1 MIQIKP
7 YCDCEATL
15 TKTPDH
21 WASRAGFILATI
33 SSAVGLGSIW
43 KFPYE
48 LGTNGGG
55 MFLLLYVLGLLLVVG
70 PLMLAELAIGRR
82 GGRDAALSMSRLARQ
97 NKATPRWGIVGGLG
111 VLITSLV
118 LSYYSVIG
126 GWAIYYAAE
135 TALSGL
141 PAGGPA
147 GIQAHFDGFLRSPAL
162 TFSFHLLFMA
172 IVAGIVGRGVAGG
185 IELAVK
191 ILMPVMLILLLGL
204 AGYSLIA
211 GDAAAGL
218 RFMFVPDLARLS
230 QAAVLEALGLG
241 FFSIGVGFAT
251 MMTYAAYAGRD
262 MHLGQVAVLTLV
274 SDTAISLLAG
284 LAVFPLVFAH
294 GLDPKSGPALVFVT
308 LPLAFADMPLGRIAA
323 VAFFT
328 CLAAAAIGSA
338 ISMLEMPVAYLCR
351 KFGWTRPKA
360 TAVSAILCALAGGA
374 TVLSFSRWES
384 WRPLAV
390 IPGLDSASL
399 FDLID
404 GAATNL
410 LLPVAGIGISLFA
423 GFILPSRA
431 LAEELTIAART
442 ARLLSF
448 ALRYLVPAL
457 IFVAALRS
465 VLPKA

>member
-1 MIQIKP
+1 
-7 YCDCEATL
+7 L
-15 TKTPDH
+15 TDSRDR

-55 MFLLLYVLGLLLVVG
+55 MFLLLYVLGLVLVVG

-82 GGRDAALSMSRLARQ
+82 GGRDATLSMSSIARQ
-97 NKATPRWGIVGGLG
+97 NNASPRWGAVGGLG
-111 VLITSLV
+111 VLVTSLV

-141 PAGGPA
+141 PPGGA
-147 GIQAHFDGFLRSPAL
+147 HGIQAHFDGFLRSPGL
-162 TFSFHLLFMA
+162 TFFFHLLFMA
-172 IVAGIVGRGVAGG
+172 MVAGIVGRGIAGG
-185 IELAVK
+185 IEVAVK
-191 ILMPVMLILLLGL
+191 ILMPVMLALLLGL

-218 RFMFVPDLARLS
+218 RFMFVPDLDRLS

-251 MMTYAAYAGRD
+251 MMTYAAYADRG
-262 MHLGQVAVLTLV
+262 MHLGQVAALTLV

-308 LPLAFADMPLGRIAA
+308 LPLAFADMPLGRAAA

-351 KFGWTRPKA
+351 KLGWSRPKA

-374 TVLSFSRWES
+374 TVLSFSHWES
-384 WRPLAV
+384 WKPLGFLQSLHA
-390 IPGLDSASL
+390 ASL
-399 FDLID
+399 FDLVD
-404 GAATNL
+404 GAATNV

-423 GFILPSRA
+423 GFILPGRA
-431 LAEELTIAART
+431 LAEELTITART

-448 ALRYLVPAL
+448 ALRYVVPVL
-457 IFVAALRS
+457 IVVAALRS
-465 VLPKA
+465 MLPQA